1 MATLAATSI
10 SSTQATLQGNVTSSG
25 GDAPFITLYY
35 GASDGADNA
44 ANWSNSVELGQLGAG
59 PFSYPIGDLIPST
72 TYHYR
77 VRATNSAALDGVW
90 ASSSQ
95 SFSTPAST
103 NPVVANGAVINASG
117 SQVTLLGKVISP
129 GNGTINQGSANFTAN
144 RYDSLMLWLD
154 ANDSST
160 LDQGYASG
168 ETGVPNT
175 NESVGYWADK
185 SGKGYHAIANRK
197 LSDRRPT
204 YKTTTT
210 GFQDMPTLGFNG
222 INNAMT
228 ITGSEVAFDKWDEMS
243 AFIVFE
249 GVTLGNWDMI
259 LRKRTETGG
268 WYFGSGNGLRAYF
281 YVVGTSANDT
291 QYSAHGAN
299 WNNAQIITLQF
310 GKGTRKWY
318 FNGEEKM
325 TVNDLGTMASSSDAP
340 LVIGAHLQASGN
352 DTSEAPMN
360 LSEVLIFRN
369 RLALPDQR
377 KIEGYLAHK
386 WDLNSS
392 LDASHPYRA
401 AIPTF
406 NDSIIC
412 G

>member
-1 MATLAATSI
+1 
-10 SSTQATLQGNVTSSG
+10 
-25 GDAPFITLYY
+25 
-35 GASDGADNA
+35 
-44 ANWSNSVELGQLGAG
+44 
-59 PFSYPIGDLIPST
+59 
-72 TYHYR
+72 
-77 VRATNSAALDGVW
+77 
-90 ASSSQ
+90 
-95 SFSTPAST
+95 
-103 NPVVANGAVINASG
+103 
-117 SQVTLLGKVISP
+117 
-129 GNGTINQGSANFTAN
+129 
-144 RYDSLMLWLD
+144 
-154 ANDSST
+154 
-160 LDQGYASG
+160 
-168 ETGVPNT
+168 
-175 NESVGYWADK
+175 
-185 SGKGYHAIANRK
+185 
-197 LSDRRPT
+197 
-204 YKTTTT
+204 
-210 GFQDMPTLGFNG
+210 MPTLGFNG

-268 WYFGSGNGLRAYF
+268 WYFGSGHSLRAYF
-281 YVVGTSANDT
+281 YVAGTSANNT
-291 QYSAHGAN
+291 QSSAHGAN

-310 GKGTRKWY
+310 GKGYPKWY

-406 NDSIIC
+406 NDSISVDLTLYWGPNDGGTNAAIWENNVSLGRYYAEERINGFSAKAYEIPASLDKTQAAKDYFADINQLLALTPSGSAIIQGDPGNPSGTACTLMVMLTFSFLKWESMWEHTDLCWYLKLTSLLLPRVVTLLGAMLLMINQCC
-412 G
+412 GSTLIKMENMSVSEKRARNAYRYLHCPVT